1 MLLSA
6 HVQRFSVRGNTT
18 DENKRPTKTLGKIL
32 VDLPQDLEVGLLIKF
47 IYDTYAESTNLAFS
61 HIFTKSFSAKNLP

>member
-18 DENKRPTKTLGKIL
+18 DEDKRPTKTLGNIL
-32 VDLPQDLEVGLLIKF
+32 VGLPQDLEVGLLIKF
-47 IYDTYAESTNLAFS
+47 IYDTYVESTNLAFS
-61 HIFTKSFSAKNLP
+61 HILQKVTLRTNLP